1 MSQYSMLIQWS
12 DEDQLFLFTIPEFND
27 CVIMPCTHGQTREA
41 AIRNG
46 EEAIETLTIMTM
58 ATL

>member
-27 CVIMPCTHGQTREA
+27 CVIRPCTHGQTREA
-41 AIRNG
+41 TIRNG

>member
-27 CVIMPCTHGQTREA
+27 CVNALHPWP
-41 AIRNG
+41 NP
-46 EEAIETLTIMTM
+46 
-58 ATL
+58 